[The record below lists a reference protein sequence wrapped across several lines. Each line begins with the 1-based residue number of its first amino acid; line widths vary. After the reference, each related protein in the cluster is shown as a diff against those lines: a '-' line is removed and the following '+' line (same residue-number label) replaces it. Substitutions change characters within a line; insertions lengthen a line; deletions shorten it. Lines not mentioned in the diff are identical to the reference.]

1 MKGTKG
7 KKKDSRNYRTGGN
20 KVKQSYF
27 IAQCP
32 FEIGDRVI
40 RKHSAQEIT
49 EKQISEL
56 LKAPVITDIAAIHFV
71 KTGVVSF
78 CYELDNNGV
87 YLETP
92 DPEAKAIFFKGGNNN
107 GSR

>member
-1 MKGTKG
+1 MKH
-7 KKKDSRNYRTGGN
+7 
-20 KVKQSYF
+20 SYF
-27 IAQCP
+27 MAQCP

-40 RKHSAQEIT
+40 KKYSAQGTT
-49 EKQISEL
+49 EKQMLEL

-71 KTGVVSF
+71 RTGEVSF

-87 YLETP
+87 YLEAP
-92 DPEAKAIFFKGGNNN
+92 DPEAKTIFFKGGNNN